1 MKRCESSGTFR
12 ICVEAFFAHS
22 RRRRRRSNLP
32 IAAVAAAGWLP
43 HISGARGG
51 GRSPSR
57 HQNNERG
64 PTQRET
70 LKHLFGITGIAASQ
84 EVSIRTPP
92 LYGQG
97 FYSPHLFYCSTSHLL
112 YCRFAAIGAT
122 RHQLNFSWPESAF
135 LTAKSGFRKQDP
147 KKNTFQGVRLWT
159 LTIEMGRRCW
169 ESSRPYSLAMCS
181 RKPEKSDLLG

>member
-12 ICVEAFFAHS
+12 ICAEAFFAHS

-84 EVSIRTPP
+84 EVSIRRTPP
-92 LYGQG
+92 FKTTSVADGRALMLHVGVIRKVVTSSSEMQRAPGGESRSPLVDSLNDEVPSRCYG
-97 FYSPHLFYCSTSHLL
+97 PT
-112 YCRFAAIGAT
+112 AA
-122 RHQLNFSWPESAF
+122 
-135 LTAKSGFRKQDP
+135 
-147 KKNTFQGVRLWT
+147 V
-159 LTIEMGRRCW
+159 GRP
-169 ESSRPYSLAMCS
+169 SSRSFSIIAANCASVPVSQFGPQHWAIDQS
-181 RKPEKSDLLG
+181 